1 MEFNNDRYAR
11 NFNASFRINM
21 RGIFRHSESFNLI
34 VLEFNPKNVENMNE
48 IIAYCYKVIFIK

>member
-1 MEFNNDRYAR
+1 
-11 NFNASFRINM
+11 M
-21 RGIFRHSESFNLI
+21 RGMFRHSESFNLI